1 MKHIEGIEPCI
12 RIFCDFDGTITRKD
26 SGDEFF
32 RTFSTFEPAHSD
44 LMNGKYSVA
53 EYYGLV
59 SSALSL
65 TEDQLQAFIH
75 TCETD
80 AYFGQ
85 FLAFIQE
92 KKWDFSIVSDG
103 FDIYID
109 RILKHINA
117 EHIPVYSNLMKW
129 NEKSD
134 TWKPVFPNADER
146 CKCFCASCKT
156 KIVLGKSHPDDL
168 IIYIGDG
175 LSDTCPVHYADMI
188 FAKGSLSSYC
198 NQHGIVHHNWNSF
211 FDIMQVLK
219 KRNPVL
225 RDIARKERKKA
236 FIAE

>member
-1 MKHIEGIEPCI
+1 MSEIKGIEPVI

-26 SGDEFF
+26 SGDAFF
-32 RTFSTFEPAHSD
+32 QTFSRFEPAHSD
-44 LMNGKYSVA
+44 LMKGIYSVK
-53 EYYGLV
+53 EYYKKV
-59 SSALSL
+59 CSDLSL
-65 TEDQLQAFIH
+65 ENEALTAFSES
-75 TCETD
+75 CEID

-85 FLAFIQE
+85 FLEFIQQQAWE
-92 KKWDFSIVSDG
+92 LCIVSDG

-109 RILKHINA
+109 KILKRINA
-117 EHIPVYSNLMKW
+117 DDIPAYRNLLRLHSESQIW
-129 NEKSD
+129 E
-134 TWKPVFPNADER
+134 PIFPNADER
-146 CKCFCASCKT
+146 CSCFCASCKT

-211 FDIMQVLK
+211 FDILQVLK
-219 KRNPVL
+219 KRKPAV

>member
-1 MKHIEGIEPCI
+1 MNNIAGIAPSI
-12 RIFCDFDGTITRKD
+12 RVFCDFDGTITRKD

-32 RTFSTFEPAHSD
+32 RAFSKFEPAHSD
-44 LMNGKYSVA
+44 LLKGKYSVK
-53 EYYGLV
+53 EYYEKV
-59 SSALSL
+59 SSDLTLNQDALH
-65 TEDQLQAFIH
+65 AF
-75 TCETD
+75 CKSCDTD

-85 FLAFIQE
+85 FLAFIKEQN
-92 KKWDFSIVSDG
+92 WHLSIVSDG

-109 RILKHINA
+109 RILKQLNA
-117 EHIPVYSNLMKW
+117 EYIPAYRNLMEW
-129 NEKSD
+129 QEDSG
-134 TWKPVFPNADER
+134 TWKAIFPNADER
-146 CKCFCASCKT
+146 CTCFCASCKT
-156 KIVLGKSHPDDL
+156 KIVLGKSHPDDM

-211 FDIMQVLK
+211 FDIIQVLK
-219 KRNPVL
+219 KRKPVL

>member
-1 MKHIEGIEPCI
+1 MNNIVGIEPSI
-12 RIFCDFDGTITRKD
+12 RVFCDFDGTITRKD

-32 RTFSTFEPAHSD
+32 RTFSKFEPAHSD
-44 LMNGKYSVA
+44 LMNGKDSVK
-53 EYYGLV
+53 EYYEKV
-59 SSALSL
+59 SSELSL
-65 TEDQLQAFIH
+65 THDALLAFCES
-75 TCETD
+75 CETD

-85 FLAFIQE
+85 FLAFIAE
-92 KKWDFSIVSDG
+92 KNWNLSIVSDG

-109 RILKHINA
+109 RILKLINA
-117 EHIPVYSNLMKW
+117 EHIPAYRNVMERQES
-129 NEKSD
+129 SG
-134 TWKPVFPNADER
+134 TWKPIFPNADER

-156 KIVLGKSHPDDL
+156 KIVLGKSHPDDM

-175 LSDTCPVHYADMI
+175 LSDTCPVHLADMI

-211 FDIMQVLK
+211 FDILQVLK
-219 KRNPVL
+219 KRTPVL

>member
-1 MKHIEGIEPCI
+1 MNSIAGIKQSI
-12 RIFCDFDGTITRKD
+12 HVFCDFDGTITRKD

-32 RTFSTFEPAHSD
+32 RTFSRFEPAHSD
-44 LMNGKYSVA
+44 LMNGKYSVK
-53 EYYGLV
+53 EYYEKV
-59 SSALSL
+59 SSELTL
-65 TEDQLQAFIH
+65 TEDNLQAFIN

-85 FLAFIQE
+85 FLAFVQE
-92 KKWDFSIVSDG
+92 KNWKFSIVSDG
-103 FDIYID
+103 FDMYID
-109 RILKHINA
+109 RILKQLHA
-117 EHIPVYSNLMKW
+117 QDIPAYRNLMEW
-129 NEKSD
+129 QADSE